1 MLPRRLT
8 TRYKRQQRKPPT
20 KYLTK
25 ATILKIKEH
34 ERNEFAVSH
43 LLSDEYLATL
53 DPDAKLPISLVAVQK
68 QTTVPFASIMRF
80 QVDIPK
86 DDKSGETEKATIDMS
101 VDEYKALPEME

>member
-1 MLPRRLT
+1 VLPRRLT

-34 ERNEFAVSH
+34 ERDEFTVSH
-43 LLSDEYLATL
+43 LLNDAYLAAL
-53 DPDAKLPISLVAVQK
+53 DPDAKLPISLVAVHK
-68 QTTVPFASIMRF
+68 QTTVPFAPIMRF
-80 QVDIPK
+80 QVEIPK
-86 DDKSGETEKATIDMS
+86 DGKSAESEKAIIDMS